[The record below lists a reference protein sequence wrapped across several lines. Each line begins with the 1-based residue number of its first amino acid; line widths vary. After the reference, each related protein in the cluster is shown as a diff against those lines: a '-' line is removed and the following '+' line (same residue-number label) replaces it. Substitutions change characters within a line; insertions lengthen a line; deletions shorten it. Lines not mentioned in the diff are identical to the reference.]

1 MSEFIMLNRN
11 IFFPSLIIL
20 LSLIFL
26 VFISQFPEPRYQDA
40 PVGAGFFPAVIAVL
54 QIIICSVL
62 ILQYKQKQQN
72 QKQKETKE
80 SPLVSKHSIFG
91 FTLLI
96 GYAALITLVGYL
108 PASLIGFTYY
118 LVYYRVKKPLYYAIA
133 WIFVFTIY
141 FLFGEVFVISL
152 PEGLLF
158 F

>member
-1 MSEFIMLNRN
+1 V
-11 IFFPSLIIL
+11 
-20 LSLIFL
+20 LIF
-26 VFISQFPEPRYQDA
+26 
-40 PVGAGFFPAVIAVL
+40 
-54 QIIICSVL
+54 
-62 ILQYKQKQQN
+62 QYKQKQNNQN
-72 QKQKETKE
+72 KQKQQQTKE
-80 SPLVSKHSIFG
+80 IPLVSKHSIFG

-108 PASLIGFTYY
+108 PASLVGFTYY
-118 LVYYRVKKPLYYAIA
+118 LIYYRVKKPLYYVIA